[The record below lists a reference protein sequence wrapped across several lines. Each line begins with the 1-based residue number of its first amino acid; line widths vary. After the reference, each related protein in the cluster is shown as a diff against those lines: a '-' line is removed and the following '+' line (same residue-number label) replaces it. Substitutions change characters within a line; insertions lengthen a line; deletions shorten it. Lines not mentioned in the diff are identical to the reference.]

1 MERAIIFTLRL
12 LNSAAS
18 FAARPSSVVH
28 TGVKSRGW
36 ENRMPHLEGEGRSWC
51 EGEDVS
57 QDLLGFGYLEMMF
70 SVNLRACSLSVCDNR
85 SFVLDV
91 VPGIM
96 KPGVLS
102 LE

>member
-51 EGEDVS
+51 EGEMS
-57 QDLLGFGYLEMMF
+57 FW
-70 SVNLRACSLSVCDNR
+70 
-85 SFVLDV
+85 FVLQTKSCTDCMAWSA
-91 VPGIM
+91 GTAR
-96 KPGVLS
+96 LS
-102 LE
+102 DKEILPWELFLPYH